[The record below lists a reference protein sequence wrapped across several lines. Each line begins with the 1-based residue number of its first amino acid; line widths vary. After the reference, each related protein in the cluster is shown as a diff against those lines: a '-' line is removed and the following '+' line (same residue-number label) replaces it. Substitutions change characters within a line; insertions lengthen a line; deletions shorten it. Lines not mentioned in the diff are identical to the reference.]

1 MIVTNHRNFSPGMT
15 GKNSFVKTALGY
27 YMMNK
32 YGNITQSAKTNTIAT
47 TTTTTTTTNLIL

>member
-32 YGNITQSAKTNTIAT
+32 YGNITQSAKTNTIAR
-47 TTTTTTTTNLIL
+47 TTTTTTNLIL